1 MPTPKFNKAFKNNF
15 FLTEEWANFC
25 SKVTNIEL
33 TEKTIS
39 KQKVFLLK
47 NKNLSISNYKD
58 KLSKEM
64 KKNKISF
71 MRILPQINNQN
82 ESPSIIE
89 YAIFYKKTYEEA
101 VKNYK
106 RSFSDALK
114 QGEKYPHT
122 TKIIQ
127 EYDKKTIKKV
137 YDVYTS
143 QMKRLNSAIFPFSF
157 FEHLMKSPSSLLFIL
172 EYKKNIISYSFC
184 FQYKDNLYA
193 SIGGG
198 NPDLFKLR
206 ASNKLYNELIK
217 YSCKNNLNIHLG
229 IGEKDAGFNLFKE
242 KAGAIN
248 YKCERHPNDEWM
260 IKLLTPFLKL
270 KLTGKILQFISKKS
284 PEKVV
289 YTAMPFT

>member
-1 MPTPKFNKAFKNNF
+1 MPTPEFNKAFKNNF
-15 FLTEEWANFC
+15 YLTSEWADFC
-25 SKVTNIEL
+25 SKVTNIKL
-33 TEKTIS
+33 TDKTIS

-47 NKNLSISNYKD
+47 NKNISISNYGD
-58 KLSKEM
+58 KFSKEM
-64 KKNKISF
+64 KDNKISF
-71 MRILPQINNQN
+71 MRVLPQVNNQT
-82 ESPSIIE
+82 ESPSFIE
-89 YAIFYKKTYEEA
+89 YAIFYKKSYEEA

-106 RSFSDALK
+106 RSFTDALK

-122 TKIIQ
+122 TKIIKKF
-127 EYDKKTIKKV
+127 DKKIIIKV
-137 YDVYTS
+137 YNVYTS

-157 FEHLMKSPSSLLFIL
+157 FEHLIKSPSSLLFIL
-172 EYKKNIISYSFC
+172 EHKKNIISYSFC
-184 FQYKDNLYA
+184 FQHKDNLYA

-198 NPDLFKLR
+198 NPDFFKLR

-217 YSCKNNLNIHLG
+217 YSCENNLNIHLG

-242 KAGAIN
+242 KAGAFN

-260 IKLLTPFLKL
+260 IKMLMPFLKL
-270 KLTGKILQFISKKS
+270 RLVGKILQFISKKS